1 MSRFDF
7 NTISLSDSA
16 DISKVAE
23 NFTELETNGVS
34 QTDLTAAI
42 NDLKTYI
49 DNAILN
55 DKKAEHPVGSLEFNT
70 SGTNP
75 STYLGFG
82 TWVAWGSGRVP
93 VGIDTNDS
101 NFNTTEKTGGSNSQS
116 YTPAGTN
123 KNGAVQNHTL
133 VVNELPKHTHTGTTG
148 TGTYSYL
155 RAVAVPGESYANN
168 HVVGYSG
175 GSYTEYSN
183 QATAHTHSFTTNT
196 TGGNAGHNHGFT
208 QPTFT
213 GTAATISH
221 LQKYITCYMWKRT
234 A

>member
-34 QTDLTAAI
+34 QTDLTNAI

-49 DNAILN
+49 ANAILN
-55 DKKAEHPVGSLEFNT
+55 DNKAKYPVGKILMSTDN
-70 SGTNP
+70 TNP

-123 KNGAVQNHTL
+123 KNGAVKNHTL
-133 VVNELPKHTHTGTTG
+133 TVNELPSHNHKYNSNSDAVWQQITGYGNINTASSTG
-148 TGTYSYL
+148 ANRINVGGTSTQ
-155 RAVAVPGESYANN
+155 N
-168 HVVGYSG
+168 
-175 GSYTEYSN
+175 
-183 QATAHTHSFTTNT
+183 
-196 TGGNAGHNHGFT
+196 TGGNQPHNHDFT